1 MRKNFFDVFGM
12 IILSITMLFWGCD
25 PTEIENDP
33 DLYDPNKE
41 APTVFLK
48 KATDITLISAKI
60 SAGLKS
66 GGLRTEAWFEYKAK
80 GDDTYASTKVISFT
94 EDSINMS
101 FNLPGLKKDTQYF
114 FKVVA
119 KNKKGTS
126 EKESVFN
133 TIVEIVTDYDGNKYN
148 AVRIGDQVWLQSNL
162 RTTRFANGDRIKV
175 INNVQNI
182 CNYAWNSNFSQAVT
196 FKPGSPEYGGYYNGY
211 FWNETRELISGYK
224 LPSKKDYLELIN
236 FIGLNE
242 STADKMI
249 AGNDDERLRYSGI
262 GDETIINSSG
272 FSALGAGYYF
282 SSDYS
287 SFVSNCKFIYYNDKN
302 QTYPLDYFW
311 VAEEPYSVNEYITN
325 AFVFKIYVYS
335 YLYLDF
341 DDSAEIQNGASIRLL
356 KK

>member
-1 MRKNFFDVFGM
+1 MKRKLFDVLGM
-12 IILSITMLFWGCD
+12 IILSIAMLCWGCD

-33 DLYDPNKE
+33 DLNDPSKE

-94 EDSINMS
+94 EDSITMTY
-101 FNLPGLKKDTQYF
+101 NLPGLKKDTQYF

-126 EKESVFN
+126 EKELVFN

-162 RTTRFANGDRIKV
+162 RTTRFANGDKIRIL
-175 INNVQNI
+175 
-182 CNYAWNSNFSQAVT
+182 NYTGRCDDNWNRT
-196 FKPGSPEYGGYYNGY
+196 EMPTMIFKPGDAKYGGYYNGY
-211 FWNETRELISGYK
+211 FWNETREFIPGYK
-224 LPSKKDYLELIN
+224 IPSLDDFKKLVN
-236 FIGLNE
+236 FIGYNDTTL
-242 STADKMI
+242 TRMVI
-249 AGNDDERLRYSGI
+249 ANIGEKRLMHENIYDQNI
-262 GDETIINSSG
+262 VNSSG
-272 FSALGAGYYF
+272 FSGIGAGYFY
-282 SSDYS
+282 SNYYS
-287 SFVSNCKFIYYNDKN
+287 SRLSDCKFMGYNGDD
-302 QTYPLDYFW
+302 YVGDYFLASNPIEVFDDITTYCRVFILDPW
-311 VAEEPYSVNEYITN
+311 EYIN
-325 AFVFKIYVYS
+325 RKYS
-335 YLYLDF
+335 KQITD
-341 DDSAEIQNGASIRLL
+341 INNGVSIRLI

>member
-1 MRKNFFDVFGM
+1 MKTKLFDVLGM

-148 AVRIGDQVWLQSNL
+148 AVRIGEQVWLQSNL
-162 RTTRFANGDRIKV
+162 RTTRFANGERIR
-175 INNVQNI
+175 IY
-182 CNYAWNSNFSQAVT
+182 NYNGSCSNDWNTTTLPTMT
-196 FKPGSPEYGGYYNGY
+196 FKPGGAQYGGYYNGY
-211 FWNETRELISGYK
+211 FYNESREFISGYR
-224 LPSKKDYLELIN
+224 LPSLEDFRKLVN
-236 FIGLNE
+236 FIGYNDTTL
-242 STADKMI
+242 ARMVI
-249 AGNDDERLRYSGI
+249 ANVGEKRLMHENIYDQSI
-262 GDETIINSSG
+262 VNSSG
-272 FSALGAGYYF
+272 FSGIGAGYFY
-282 SSDYS
+282 SNYYS
-287 SFVSNCKFIYYNDKN
+287 SKLSECKFMGYNGDD
-302 QTYPLDYFW
+302 YVGDYFLTNGQIEVVDDITTYCKIFILDPW
-311 VAEEPYSVNEYITN
+311 AYIHREYSRPLTDIN
-325 AFVFKIYVYS
+325 
-335 YLYLDF
+335 
-341 DDSAEIQNGASIRLL
+341 NGISIRLI